1 MTIYLVAILIGVIAG
16 LRTMTAPAAVSWAAH
31 LGVLHLGGTWLAF
44 LGNAYVLWI
53 FTLAALGELVA
64 DQLPKT
70 PSRKE
75 PVPFGARIV
84 SGALSGAAVGV
95 AAGSW
100 AAGLALGAVGAVL
113 GTLGGAWVR
122 SQLAAGFH
130 KDRPAAFLEDLVA
143 IGGAALAMKLLA

>member
-1 MTIYLVAILIGVIAG
+1 MTIYLLAILIGVIAG

-31 LGVLHLGGTWLAF
+31 LGVLHLEGTWLAF
-44 LGNAYVLWI
+44 LGNAYVPWI

-64 DQLPKT
+64 DQFPKT

-95 AAGSW
+95 AAGSG

-113 GTLGGAWVR
+113 GTLGGPGYGPSSLPGSTR
-122 SQLAAGFH
+122 T
-130 KDRPAAFLEDLVA
+130 DRPRSSRTSWPSAAQLSP
-143 IGGAALAMKLLA
+143 